1 MRFQASQQMRL
12 GQHMKLAPR
21 MIQSMEILQMPLT
34 ELAERI
40 EQELESNPT
49 LELKEVTPEAP
60 DQIEHNDTS
69 SEDALSDDFE
79 RLDAFE
85 ADNPETVEN
94 ESAAARLDAIDR
106 ADATHTPSRA
116 LARLNGER
124 DAKSEA
130 MASTPARSESLV
142 DQLLHQWAVVD
153 VRENLRPL
161 GEQIIRELDDDGYLR
176 TDLADIADRAPE
188 SVKQGAEP
196 KDWELA
202 LQAVQLLLEPAG
214 VAARDAREC
223 LLLQLDAIVDQ
234 CEDDGPSFDPAAV
247 AVARRIVAEH
257 LDDILANR
265 LPKVSGQTG
274 LSIDEIKSALELLR
288 RLSLAPARSLVNDAE
303 PPITPDAIVE
313 YDDENDRYV
322 AYLND
327 WRIPNLQLNREY
339 ALMSRDRSLPK
350 RDRDFLKKNLSNAQ
364 WLMEAVEQRG
374 GTLLRVIK
382 VILEEQR
389 DFFDYGPESLKPLPM
404 TQVAEQLGVHVA
416 TISRAV
422 SDKYIMTPRG
432 VFPLR
437 GFFTGG
443 LATDT
448 GGELSYDAVKAALRE
463 IVDTENKAKPLSD
476 EALVKELKSRG
487 IEIAR
492 RTVAKYRDQLSIPT
506 ARLRKQF

>member
-1 MRFQASQQMRL
+1 MKMGQQ
-12 GQHMKLAPR
+12 MKLAPR

-49 LELKEVTPEAP
+49 LELLEVEPIAP
-60 DQIEHNDTS
+60 DQAEHNDRS
-69 SEDALSDDFE
+69 AEDATSDDFE
-79 RLDAFE
+79 KLDAFE
-85 ADNPETVEN
+85 TDNPDAVDN
-94 ESAAARLDAIDR
+94 EYNNAKLDAIER
-106 ADATHTPSRA
+106 ADGVHTPSQTRT
-116 LARLNGER
+116 RLDGER
-124 DAKSEA
+124 DGKSAA
-130 MASTPARSESLV
+130 MASTPARSESLA
-142 DQLLHQWAVVD
+142 DQLLHQWALVD
-153 VRENLRPL
+153 VADRLRPL
-161 GEQIIRELDDDGYLR
+161 GEQLIRELDEDGYLR
-176 TDLADIADRAPE
+176 SDIDDIVDRAPE
-188 SVKQGAEP
+188 SLKSEAVPA
-196 KDWELA
+196 DWELA
-202 LQAVQLLLEPAG
+202 LQAVQLLLEPTG

-223 LLLQLDAIVDQ
+223 LLLQLDAIGDQ
-234 CEDDGPSFDPAAV
+234 RDESSSSFDQRVV
-247 AVARRIVAEH
+247 ADARRIVDQH

-265 LPKVSGQTG
+265 LPKIAEQSG
-274 LSIDEIKSALELLR
+274 LSLGEIKTALEMLR
-288 RLSLAPARSLVNDAE
+288 RLSLAPARSLLSESE
-303 PPITPDAIVE
+303 PPMTPDAIVE
-313 YDDENDRYV
+313 YDEDHDRYI

-327 WRIPNLQLNREY
+327 WRIPNLQVNREY

-350 RDRDFLKKNLSNAQ
+350 RDRDFLKTNLSNAQ
-364 WLMEAVEQRG
+364 WLLEAVEQRG
-374 GTLLRVIK
+374 GTLLRVIN

-389 DFFDYGPESLKPLPM
+389 EFFDYGPESLKPLPM
-404 TQVAEQLGVHVA
+404 TQVAEQIGIHVA
-416 TISRAV
+416 TVSRAV
-422 SDKYIMTPRG
+422 ADKYIMTPRG

-463 IVDTENKAKPLSD
+463 IIDAEEKSKPLSD

>member
-12 GQHMKLAPR
+12 GQQMKLAPR

-49 LELKEVTPEAP
+49 LELREVDPEAAEPVDHP
-60 DQIEHNDTS
+60 DRTH
-69 SEDALSDDFE
+69 EDATSDDFE

-85 ADNPETVEN
+85 TDNPEAI
-94 ESAAARLDAIDR
+94 ESEYTTSRLEAIER
-106 ADATHTPSRA
+106 ADAIHTPSHSASR
-116 LARLNGER
+116 LAGER
-124 DAKSEA
+124 DGKSEA

-142 DQLLHQWAVVD
+142 DQLLHQWALVD
-153 VRENLRPL
+153 VAGHLRPL
-161 GEQIIRELDDDGYLR
+161 GEQIIRELDEDGYLR
-176 TDLADIADRAPE
+176 TDLAEIADRAPE
-188 SVKQGAEP
+188 ALRQSAEP
-196 KDWELA
+196 RDWELA
-202 LQAVQLLLEPAG
+202 LSAVQLLLEPAG

-223 LLLQLDAIVDQ
+223 LLLQLDAIIDQ
-234 CEDDGPSFDPAAV
+234 RDGADRGFDPAAV
-247 AVARRIVAEH
+247 SIARRIVSEH
-257 LDDILANR
+257 LDNILANR
-265 LPKVSGQTG
+265 LPKVAERTG
-274 LSIDEIKSALELLR
+274 LEIDEIKSALELLR
-288 RLSLAPARSLVNDAE
+288 RLSLAPGRGLLDNAE
-303 PPITPDAIVE
+303 PAITPDAIVE
-313 YDDENDRYV
+313 YDEDGDRYI

-327 WRIPNLQLNREY
+327 WRIPNLQVNREY
-339 ALMSRDRSLPK
+339 ARMSRDRSLPK

-374 GTLLRVIK
+374 GTLLRVIN
-382 VILEEQR
+382 VILDEQR
-389 DFFDYGPESLKPLPM
+389 DFFDYGPEAIKPLPM

-416 TISRAV
+416 TVSRAV
-422 SDKYIMTPRG
+422 ADKYIMTPRG
-432 VFPLR
+432 VFALR

-463 IVDTENKAKPLSD
+463 IVDAEDKANPLSD
-476 EALVKELKSRG
+476 EALVKALKDRG

-492 RTVAKYRDQLSIPT
+492 RTVAKYRDQLAIPT

>member
-1 MRFQASQQMRL
+1 
-12 GQHMKLAPR
+12 

-49 LELKEVTPEAP
+49 LELREAEPEAGEA
-60 DQIEHNDTS
+60 DLDRTRET
-69 SEDALSDDFE
+69 DASDDFE
-79 RLDAFE
+79 RLEAFE
-85 ADNPETVEN
+85 ADNPDAIEN
-94 ESAAARLDAIDR
+94 EYAAARLDALER
-106 ADATHTPSRA
+106 ADGNHTPTHSASR
-116 LARLNGER
+116 LAGER
-124 DAKSEA
+124 DGKSEA
-130 MASTPARSESLV
+130 MASAPARSESLV
-142 DQLLHQWAVVD
+142 DQLLRQWALVD
-153 VRENLRPL
+153 VAESLRPL
-161 GEQIIRELDDDGYLR
+161 GVQIIRELDEDGYLR
-176 TDLADIADRAPE
+176 TPLAEVADRAPE
-188 SVKQGAEP
+188 ALRGAAEERE
-196 KDWELA
+196 WELA

-234 CEDDGPSFDPAAV
+234 QGDADRGFDPATV
-247 AVARRIVAEH
+247 AIARRIVGDH
-257 LDDILANR
+257 LDSILANR
-265 LPKVSGQTG
+265 LPKVAERTG
-274 LSIDEIKSALELLR
+274 LELDEIKSAIELLR
-288 RLSLAPARSLVNDAE
+288 RLSLAPARGLLDNAE

-313 YDDENDRYV
+313 YDEDGDRYI

-327 WRIPNLQLNREY
+327 WRIPNLQVNREY
-339 ALMSRDRSLPK
+339 ARMSRDRSLPK

-374 GTLLRVIK
+374 GTLLRVIG

-389 DFFDYGPESLKPLPM
+389 DFFDYGPEALRPLPM

-416 TISRAV
+416 TVSRAV
-422 SDKYIMTPRG
+422 ADKHVMTPRG

-437 GFFTGG
+437 GFFSGG

-448 GGELSYDAVKAALRE
+448 GEEMSYDAVKAALRE
-463 IVDTENKAKPLSD
+463 VVDAEDKSRPLSD
-476 EALVKELKSRG
+476 EALVRELKERG

-492 RTVAKYRDQLSIPT
+492 RTVAKYRDQLGIPT